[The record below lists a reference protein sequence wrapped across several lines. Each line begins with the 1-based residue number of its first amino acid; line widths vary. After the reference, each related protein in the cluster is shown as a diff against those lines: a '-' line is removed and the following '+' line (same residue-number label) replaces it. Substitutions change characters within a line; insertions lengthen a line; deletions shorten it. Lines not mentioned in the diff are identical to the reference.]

1 MKKITA
7 LCFLLASISNFAQQN
22 NLDSISN
29 WTKKG
34 TFTLLFNQASFS
46 NWIAGGENAVSGTV
60 SINYDF
66 NYKKGDWAWDNK
78 IITKYGISNISGTGS
93 RKTDDQFEFNSLV
106 SKKASNYWSYSFFAN
121 VRTQFTT
128 GYDSPPLKPTVG
140 PASISKGIANHF
152 GRESTMKNV
161 DNFQK
166 TLVKYIDE
174 NRWDKTFQL
183 ELWAL
188 HNENVSDDWRS
199 LISITQ
205 EEIKM
210 NQPEGQYLRY
220 QYDIIPRRI
229 SWVKWCIQSGYNIMA
244 KYLLNEFYSDRSR
257 RRDNYLDNFLLIAV
271 ENDSKEIIT
280 DLLNN
285 GADPN
290 IKDETTGK
298 TPLMLAIEK
307 RNVELA
313 KELLRHKA
321 DTSNIKDNNGRTAT
335 DIAKGTEHKEIIRL
349 LRPFS
354 TAVNELRQDMRSNG
368 VSRTKDNNKYLN
380 VVAYPPLSKEIQGY
394 LGEGG
399 KRKKKIKE
407 KQNKSHKRR
416 KTRKSKSRKSKKNRT
431 KKYKH

>member
-1 MKKITA
+1 M
-7 LCFLLASISNFAQQN
+7 AQ
-22 NLDSISN
+22 L
-29 WTKKG
+29 
-34 TFTLLFNQASFS
+34 
-46 NWIAGGENAVSGTV
+46 
-60 SINYDF
+60 
-66 NYKKGDWAWDNK
+66 
-78 IITKYGISNISGTGS
+78 
-93 RKTDDQFEFNSLV
+93 
-106 SKKASNYWSYSFFAN
+106 
-121 VRTQFTT
+121 TT
-128 GYDSPPLKPTVG
+128 GYGSPPSKPSNTMRKIG
-140 PASISKGIANHF
+140 KGIANYF
-152 GRESTMKNV
+152 GRDHTMNNDK
-161 DNFQK
+161 NFQK
-166 TLVKYIDE
+166 TLVKYIYED
-174 NRWDKTFQL
+174 NAYKTFQL

-290 IKDETTGK
+290 IKDEITGKTPLMMAIEKRNVELAKELLRYKKVSNPEESYILLIAMENDNKELITDLLNNGADPNIKDETTGK

-380 VVAYPPLSKEIQGY
+380 VVANSDLSREVRGY

-399 KRKKKIKE
+399 KRKKKNKE
-407 KQNKSHKRR
+407 KQNRSHKRR
-416 KTRKSKSRKSKKNRT
+416 KTRKSKTRKSKKNRT